1 MKAKEYLKKYVE
13 DAKRTEPNRQQI
25 IFDPEALALAIGMF
39 IGAGNVLDQIKKYV
53 FYGKPIKY
61 DELKSHLDM
70 VNGCSELLFD
80 KERNDG
86 SFAFNMDVVPVND
99 RLFHSVIG
107 IATEATE
114 LVEAMKNGFPDDVNL
129 LEEFGDL
136 NWYEGIGIDE
146 LGGSFDEVLETNIR
160 KLKHRYPEKFSHQ
173 SAQERDIEGE
183 RQILSSLAKG

>member
-1 MKAKEYLKKYVE
+1 
-13 DAKRTEPNRQQI
+13 
-25 IFDPEALALAIGMF
+25 
-39 IGAGNVLDQIKKYV
+39 
-53 FYGKPIKY
+53 
-61 DELKSHLDM
+61 
-70 VNGCSELLFD
+70 
-80 KERNDG
+80 
-86 SFAFNMDVVPVND
+86 MDVVPVND

-173 SAQERDIEGE
+173 SAQERYSQT
-183 RQILSSLAKG
+183 QIA